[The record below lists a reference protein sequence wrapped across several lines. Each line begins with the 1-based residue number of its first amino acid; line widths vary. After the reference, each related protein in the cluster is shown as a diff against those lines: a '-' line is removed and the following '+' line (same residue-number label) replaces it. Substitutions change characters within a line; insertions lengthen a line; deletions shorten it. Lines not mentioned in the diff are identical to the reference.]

1 MHVPRVSSGA
11 SLGARPRCE
20 WSTQER
26 DAVPMEHRSML
37 RAALLSSVLLA
48 FASPVSAQVVV
59 HEVPLSRPFDFGQYL
74 SRDGSTVVGVLAS
87 GMAGRWRP
95 NTGLVEM
102 GGFLPIGI
110 DAGGNVACGVPL
122 DTTQSVDAYRW
133 SAFDGVLPI
142 APPKG
147 FDRCSMYAVSGGL
160 FGGSLV
166 VGGVQHAASWSSFS
180 GFRAITVSPGA
191 TWSAAVDVSQNQV
204 VAGNWQDSAYRFGS
218 FWSFGSY
225 TQLLQG
231 PGGSQCW
238 IWSCSPMGNYF
249 VGTVPIPGDPYSFV
263 PGIPH
268 RACVWSPGNGV
279 SVLPM
284 LANTQRADARATS
297 EWGTVIVGTCSGA
310 GVGYRATVWGAAQGP
325 IDLTR
330 YVQCRATGVDPGT
343 LTVAHAVSADGRVIL
358 ASGANGRLYLITGFT
373 LPEGPRSDLN
383 SDGATD
389 GYDLATLLE
398 CWGSASTQ
406 CPADLNAD
414 GVVNAD
420 DLTILLARW
429 GSCP

>member
-1 MHVPRVSSGA
+1 
-11 SLGARPRCE
+11 
-20 WSTQER
+20 
-26 DAVPMEHRSML
+26 ML

-87 GMAGRWRP
+87 GMAGRWQLA
-95 NTGLVEM
+95 TGAVE
-102 GGFLPIGI
+102 IGAFAPVGV
-110 DAGGNVACGVPL
+110 DAGGGTSCGVPL
-122 DTTQSVDAYRW
+122 DSMQSSDAYRW
-133 SAFDGVLPI
+133 TASDGVLPI
-142 APPKG
+142 SAPKG
-147 FDRCSMYAVSGGL
+147 FDRCSMYAVSVGL
-160 FGGSLV
+160 FGGALEQ
-166 VGGVQHAASWSSFS
+166 GGILHA
-180 GFRAITVSPGA
+180 A
-191 TWSAAVDVSQNQV
+191 TWSAHEGFRVLGIPPGARRSFALAVSQNQV
-204 VAGNWQDSAYRFGS
+204 VAGNWQDSEYRFGS
-218 FWSFGSY
+218 FWCYGGY

-238 IWSCSPMGNYF
+238 IWGCSPMGNYF

-268 RACVWSPGNGV
+268 RACVWLPGNGV

-297 EWGTVIVGTCSGA
+297 EWGTVIVGTSYGA
-310 GVGYRATVWGAAQGP
+310 SMGYRATVWGAAQGP

-330 YVQCRATGVDPGT
+330 YVECRASGVNPGI
-343 LTVAHAVSADGRVIL
+343 LTIARAVSSDGRTIL
-358 ASGANGRLYLITGFT
+358 ATNANGRLYLITGFT

-414 GVVNAD
+414 GFVNAD